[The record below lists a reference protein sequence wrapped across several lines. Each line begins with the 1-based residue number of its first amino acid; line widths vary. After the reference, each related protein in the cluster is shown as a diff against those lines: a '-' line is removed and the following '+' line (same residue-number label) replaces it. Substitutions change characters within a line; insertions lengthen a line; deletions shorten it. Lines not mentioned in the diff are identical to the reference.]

1 MVSSLFFELCSKVLH
16 RFRPYVFHF
25 TFSLYVK
32 KWNYRTKSHSFSSK
46 KPLYVVADAHRL
58 QYHEFGTKMSG
69 VRIPS
74 LRPNKVDSFDTRV
87 SETIN
92 LFLFAKM
99 LVLQG
104 FSRFLF
110 FELVSLRMN
119 KHLFSGCGR
128 PE

>member
-1 MVSSLFFELCSKVLH
+1 VFEIAKKS
-16 RFRPYVFHF
+16 YVF
-25 TFSLYVK
+25 
-32 KWNYRTKSHSFSSK
+32 
-46 KPLYVVADAHRL
+46 
-58 QYHEFGTKMSG
+58 FGTQRLW
-69 VRIPS
+69 VQIPS
-74 LRPNKVDSFDTRV
+74 SRPNKVDSFDTRV